1 MKQTVQKLDN
11 FINENKNLWVLLK
24 VNWDDE
30 DIKVLEVGNEKEI
43 KDMKKSYKKNLDK
56 RSYTV
61 DYEIKTY
68 KVK

>member
-1 MKQTVQKLDN
+1 L
-11 FINENKNLWVLLK
+11 
-24 VNWDDE
+24 DDE